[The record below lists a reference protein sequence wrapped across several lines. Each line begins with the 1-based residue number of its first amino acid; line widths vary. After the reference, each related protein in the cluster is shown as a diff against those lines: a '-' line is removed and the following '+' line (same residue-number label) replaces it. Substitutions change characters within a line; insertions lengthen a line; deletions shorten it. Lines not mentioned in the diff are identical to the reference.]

1 VKKLLF
7 LALLLPALALA
18 IYDTKSFDL
27 NRWNTPF
34 YNDGRWAYDVGPSS
48 LSGVPANYIFG
59 AGAWVGGIIGT
70 DTLVTFMY
78 NPNTGG
84 TEMGPTSARYWREGY
99 GDSLDRIYKYPGDWP
114 PPLSRFPEAPQQ
126 YLSEMD
132 MWCCCTDSDPARQES
147 LSRPMG
153 IDVFVSVFGFDDP
166 NAWDFFFLKYDVT
179 NLSPN
184 ALNQVHF
191 GPVMDADIGSGSD
204 DMTGLILDGTYVVS
218 GETIRVRNTGF
229 VYDADNYE
237 PPGAQWDS
245 SGAPGAVAIM
255 LVKAPQSLG
264 LTAFKKFTIDI
275 DPVTDVER
283 YLTQAG
289 YNYKTREYEPYD
301 STSWDPADRP
311 VLFSTGPIDIAPDS
325 TATYWYAVIGSPF
338 GNPGQAPSERDTSEL
353 AKRCKWA
360 LYYFGLLTGIEE
372 GPPSAEVRTTNGATI
387 VRGILFLPPDMTE
400 IRSGISGRVPRPV
413 LLDATG
419 RRVMALRPG
428 ANDVSR
434 LSPGVYFV
442 REAQAQAPAQAVRKV
457 VLTR

>member
-1 VKKLLF
+1 MKKLLF
-7 LALLLPALALA
+7 LALLVPALAVA
-18 IYDTKSFDL
+18 IYDAKSFDL
-27 NRWNTPF
+27 NRWNVLI
-34 YNDGRWAYDVGPSS
+34 YNYGPWGYDPSIPDT
-48 LSGVPANYIFG
+48 LPGVPASYVFG
-59 AGAWVGGIIGT
+59 AGAWIGSVVGA
-70 DTLVTFMY
+70 DTLVTFTY
-78 NPNTGG
+78 NPNSGG

-99 GDSLDRIYKYPGDWP
+99 GNHDDRVYKYPGDWP
-114 PPLSRFPEAPQQ
+114 PPLGRFPEAPQQ

-132 MWCCCTDSDPARQES
+132 MWCCCTDSDPALQES
-147 LSRPMG
+147 SSRPLG

-166 NAWDFFFLKYDVT
+166 NAWDFFFLRYDVT

-184 ALNQVHF
+184 ALNQVYF

-275 DPVTDVER
+275 DPVADVER

-301 STSWDPADRP
+301 STSWDPADRR
-311 VLFSTGPIDIAPDS
+311 VLFSTGPIDITPDS

-338 GNPGQAPSERDTSEL
+338 GDPGQAPSERDTSDL
-353 AKRCKWA
+353 ALRCKWA

-372 GPPSAEVRTTNGATI
+372 GPPSAEVRATNAATI
-387 VRGILFLPPDMTE
+387 VRGVLLLPPSLLSPPSSLLSID
-400 IRSGISGRVPRPV
+400 GRK
-413 LLDATG
+413 
-419 RRVMALRPG
+419 VMDLKPG

-442 REAQAQAPAQAVRKV
+442 RQTQAQAQAMRK
-457 VLTR
+457 LIIAR